1 MKYWQ
6 IAVLSS
12 LGSFA
17 KLGREASCISAVFT
31 AVTAVS
37 SRLCHVITECIGSI
51 PKPNTRNISVT
62 LPRGRKLRHATGLV
76 QFFHAR
82 ECNTSVVR
90 IKLTNAPIVAQGG
103 ESRQKERRVEL
114 FGLQTRQPL
123 QCCVDVLSI
132 VFCLLC
138 LW

>member
-62 LPRGRKLRHATGLV
+62 LPRIRKRHHVTELV
-76 QFFHAR
+76 QFLQAR
-82 ECNTSVVR
+82 EHNTSVVR
-90 IKLTNAPIVAQGG
+90 VEFTNIPV
-103 ESRQKERRVEL
+103 VM
-114 FGLQTRQPL
+114 
-123 QCCVDVLSI
+123 
-132 VFCLLC
+132 
-138 LW
+138 